1 VTPFA
6 ADAVRKACAYALA
19 IALTLLLFRVL
30 GRASSGRQSL
40 SDWELWAAVALGA
53 LGVVWIRAAKRVQR
67 AARTTVPPAAG
78 VDRKEG
84 GGAPE
89 TAPRA
94 ER

>member
-6 ADAVRKACAYALA
+6 ADAIRKACAYALA

-30 GRASSGRQSL
+30 GRVSSGRQSF
-40 SDWELWAAVALGA
+40 SDWELWAAIALGA

-67 AARTTVPPAAG
+67 AARNAVPPAGEPTRA
-78 VDRKEG
+78 EG

-89 TAPRA
+89 TAPRR